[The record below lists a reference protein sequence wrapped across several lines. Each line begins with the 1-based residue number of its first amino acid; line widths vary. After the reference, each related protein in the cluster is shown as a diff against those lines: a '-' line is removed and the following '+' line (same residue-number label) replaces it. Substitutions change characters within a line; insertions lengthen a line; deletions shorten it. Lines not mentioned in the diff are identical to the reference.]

1 MKIDGSKITS
11 SLLRYQKKILRKIKE
26 KPTLALILVDQSPE
40 QLSFVKIKQKI
51 AKKLGINFIFY
62 HFKKPPSFENFLKK
76 IKKISQDSQIN
87 GLVIQQPLPSQ
98 LDTFSLYDYIDKKKE
113 IEGFFEKSLFLPPIG
128 QAVLTVIKFVYLK
141 THKGEKLIIDS
152 KKDQNFFKRV
162 LKNKKIVLVGVGK
175 TGGGPIGKTL
185 NFFKINYLAVNSKT
199 VDKEKYFQK
208 ADIII
213 SAVGKKVI
221 TPESL
226 KQGVFLINVG
236 LRKENGRFKGDYE
249 EKEIKKIA
257 SFYTPIIGGV
267 GPIDV
272 AYLYKNLLDA
282 FQLQKIQEK

>member
-1 MKIDGSKITS
+1 MKIDGKKIAR
-11 SLLRYQKKILRKIKE
+11 SLLIYQKKLLKKIKK
-26 KPTLALILVDQSPE
+26 KPTLAIILVGQSPE

-62 HFKKPPSFENFLKK
+62 HFKKPPLFENFLKK

-98 LDTFSLYDYIDKKKE
+98 LDTFSLYEYIDKKKE
-113 IEGFFEKSLFLPPIG
+113 IEGFFEKSPFLPPIG

-141 THKGEKLIIDS
+141 TQKGEKLVINS
-152 KKDQNFFKRV
+152 KKDQNFFKRA
-162 LKNKKIVLVGVGK
+162 LKNKRIVLVGLGK

-185 NFFKINYLAVNSKT
+185 NFFKINYIAINSKT
-199 VDKEKYFQK
+199 LDKEKYFQK

-221 TPESL
+221 APESL
-226 KQGVFLINVG
+226 KKGVFLINVG
-236 LRKENGRFKGDYE
+236 LRKENNRLKGDYE

-257 SFYTPIIGGV
+257 SSYTPTPGGI

-282 FQLQKIQEK
+282 YQLQKKS